1 MRTHI
6 DIRNI
11 PVCKQ
16 KQDWSAMCCKAKT
29 LSVKRWRNARKNFA
43 WISIL
48 FVFAS
53 ERGISYVCLIHHQ
66 HRVPSESIFSRV
78 ADDLIRYAFIQT
90 HSRGMKFLSSFKI
103 KTRNDAVSF
112 RCWAVTRK
120 TFRSLLIPES
130 LRGVKRILR
139 LPERRIWLIRTKA
152 IPFRK
157 AQNLLMCLYD
167 GETF

>member
-1 MRTHI
+1 MVKRGSFFFWKCLKNWMRTHI

-66 HRVPSESIFSRV
+66 HRVPSESIFSRD
-78 ADDLIRYAFIQT
+78 ADDLIRYTLSSKHIHVGWNFFPPSKLRLEMTPWASVAEPWQEKPFDLFW
-90 HSRGMKFLSSFKI
+90 FLS
-103 KTRNDAVSF
+103 R
-112 RCWAVTRK
+112 
-120 TFRSLLIPES
+120 
-130 LRGVKRILR
+130 
-139 LPERRIWLIRTKA
+139 
-152 IPFRK
+152 
-157 AQNLLMCLYD
+157 
-167 GETF
+167 